1 LARVRKRF
9 GSIFPFLEQGATERR
24 IGRLVANHDFIKAL
38 LTYGDF
44 DEFVLGNPSAA
55 NSRDFMTIVQGW
67 NLPEARLQQIRPVAL
82 PELPETLARDD
93 FHVFHVGGWG
103 SFMPGL
109 HQLRGRYARSPFP
122 ITGVIFSIHSR
133 DSVDLAFRM
142 TRAEM
147 ASYDGI
153 ACLSHDGR
161 LAMQKL
167 LDGAA
172 AFGGGRF
179 AGRLDPLPLGIDD
192 ALLDVRGDRAA
203 ARRRLQVPDEA
214 VVLLVLGRITPT
226 QKMDLAPLLK
236 AFAQHILPRAQQPV
250 ILALAGGGSEADVR
264 LLNEMIDAY
273 GVRSHTRV
281 HANFLQ
287 RMKADLLAGADVLL
301 SPVDNT
307 QETFG
312 LSLLEA
318 QGAGLPVVASR
329 FDGYKDLV
337 REGVDGYLIE
347 TSWCEADPVDELFDV
362 MDPNVAQLVQG
373 QSVAVDMRQLAD
385 RVLTLVHDADRRRRM
400 GMEGRAKVDRVYRFS
415 AVIREYEAW
424 WQTLAD
430 EAQRV
435 GLPPHR
441 EPAASFSPA
450 RVFGHYASR
459 TLTAETRVIATDTP
473 ADPPY
478 NEIRPL
484 YDQALVDRAI
494 AAAASPVTIGDLV
507 ITLTHGSR
515 DGAPGDVH
523 AGAVEPKRVWFIVL
537 WLLKYDR
544 LRLAPA

>member
-1 LARVRKRF
+1 VRKRF

-55 NSRDFMTIVQGW
+55 NHRDFMTIVQGW
-67 NLPEARLQQIRPVAL
+67 NLPEARLRQIRPLSL
-82 PELPETLARDD
+82 PELPGTLARDE

-109 HQLRGRYARSPFP
+109 HQLRGRYARAPFP
-122 ITGVIFSIHSR
+122 ITGIIFSIHSR

-153 ACLSHDGR
+153 ACLSEDGR
-161 LAMQKL
+161 LAMQHL

-172 AFGGGRF
+172 AFGGRF

-192 ALLDVRGDRAA
+192 ALLDARGDRAA
-203 ARRRLQVPDEA
+203 ARRRLQIPEEA
-214 VVLLVLGRITPT
+214 VALLVLGRITPT

-250 ILALAGGGSEADVR
+250 VLVLAGGGSDAEVR

-273 GVRSHTRV
+273 GIRPQTRV

-287 RMKADLLAGADVLL
+287 RTKADLLAGADVLL

-318 QGAGLPVVASR
+318 QAAGLPVVASR

-362 MDPNVAQLVQG
+362 MDPNVAQLMQG
-373 QSVAVDMRQLAD
+373 QSVAVDMPQLAE
-385 RVLTLVHDADRRRRM
+385 RVLTLVDDADRRRRM
-400 GMEGRAKVDRVYRFS
+400 GAEGRAKVDRVYRFS
-415 AVIREYEAW
+415 AVIRQYEAW
-424 WQTLAD
+424 WQTLGD
-430 EAQRV
+430 EARRV
-435 GLPPHR
+435 GIPPYR

-450 RVFGHYASR
+450 RIFGHYASR
-459 TLTAETRVIATDTP
+459 TLTPETRVIATDSP

-478 NEIRPL
+478 TEMRAL
-484 YDQALVDRAI
+484 YDQALVDRAM
-494 AAAASPVTIGDLV
+494 AAARVPVTIGDIVAL
-507 ITLTHGSR
+507 LTQGQP
-515 DGAPGDVH
+515 DAPR
-523 AGAVEPKRVWFIVL
+523 KRAWFIVL